1 MTGWI
6 TRLLLAGWLC
16 AAWAQETVVVGS
28 VISQTGSQASGAA
41 EYRNGLQL
49 WAEQVNAAGG
59 LLGRKVELRLKDD
72 GSQAA
77 RAGPAY
83 ADLIREGAH
92 VLVGPYGSAATLT
105 AAAEAERAR
114 RVMLNAAGLSSQ
126 VHRRSPR
133 YVFQTAPP
141 YAAHADGVVELARA
155 AGVQSLFIAARDDV
169 ASREMGEAALA
180 LAKAH
185 GFPQAQLAVFA
196 GSTEDFLPELYQA
209 MAMQADG
216 WIAFGETRD
225 AADMVKTFKQHGF
238 VPRILYA
245 RASLDERFLALV
257 GQDAEFVLGS
267 KDYDPGAARD
277 GNRAFVAAYAAKWS
291 RPPGSRAGAA
301 YAAGTVLAEAVRRS
315 GSLDSEKL
323 RAELARMEFD
333 TVLGRYRVDATGA
346 QVGMKPPVMQI
357 VKGRA
362 STVWPPELADRGT
375 LAAFPAWSE
384 REVMR

>member
-1 MTGWI
+1 M
-6 TRLLLAGWLC
+6 
-16 AAWAQETVVVGS
+16 VGA
-28 VISQTGSQASGAA
+28 VISQTGSQAGAAA

-49 WAEQVNAAGG
+49 WTEEVNAAGG
-59 LLGRKVELRLKDD
+59 LLGRKVELRLEDD

-83 ADLIREGAH
+83 AELIKTGAH
-92 VLVGPYGSAATLT
+92 VLIGPYGSAATLT

-114 RVMLNAAGLSSQ
+114 RVMLNAAGPSSQ

-133 YVFQTAPP
+133 YLFQAAPP
-141 YAAHADGVVELARA
+141 YTAHADGVIELARA
-155 AGVQSLFIAARDDV
+155 AGIQSLFIAARDDV

-180 LAKAH
+180 LAKAR
-185 GFPQAQLAVFA
+185 GFPQAHLAIFA

-225 AADMVKTFKQHGF
+225 AADMVKTFKRHGF
-238 VPRILYA
+238 VPRLFYA
-245 RASLDERFLALV
+245 RSSLDERFLTLV

-267 KDYDPGAARD
+267 KDYDPGFARD

-291 RPPGSRAGAA
+291 RAPGSRAGAA
-301 YAAGTVLAEAVRRS
+301 YAAGTVLAEAVRRA
-315 GSLDSEKL
+315 GSLEAERL
-323 RAELARMEFD
+323 RVELARMELD
-333 TVLGRYRVDATGA
+333 TVLGRYRVDAAGA

-362 STVWPPELADRGT
+362 SIVWPAELAERGT
-375 LAAFPAWSE
+375 LAAFPAWTE